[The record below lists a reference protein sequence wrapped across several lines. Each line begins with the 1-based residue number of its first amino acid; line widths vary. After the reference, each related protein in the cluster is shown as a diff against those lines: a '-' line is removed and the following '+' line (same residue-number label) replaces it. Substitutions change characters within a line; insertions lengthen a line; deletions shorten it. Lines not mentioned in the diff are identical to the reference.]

1 MTFEIS
7 LRPPF
12 SLPRV
17 LRAQKDDSRQHW
29 VGDAPPTSQNMSNQG
44 SRGNKPLRER
54 NDQGYRPLATIKLGE
69 IEDAQRLFEY
79 QLISAGEN
87 WIGKNCFCTIPLKR
101 IRDGRPP
108 EIFGRVK
115 TCFPSDGHIEN
126 IEELEILFPHTIGEP
141 PDIVHVYKEDISQYS
156 QKLAQSYY
164 VRVQFKASEE
174 DAADFAEA
182 ASMFSSNGFYPEFD
196 SGYYDLLEMDELNQS
211 RHPWLYIIGSRW
223 FDIIPDSIHT
233 EIKVK
238 FKEMLH
244 WGKHIFNYHPEWLSN
259 EVNTL
264 NRVLGF
270 KYGFTKQVLI
280 EPGNIEETGIIIART
295 FDRIMSIPVS

>member
-1 MTFEIS
+1 M
-7 LRPPF
+7 
-12 SLPRV
+12 
-17 LRAQKDDSRQHW
+17 
-29 VGDAPPTSQNMSNQG
+29 
-44 SRGNKPLRER
+44 
-54 NDQGYRPLATIKLGE
+54 
-69 IEDAQRLFEY
+69 
-79 QLISAGEN
+79 
-87 WIGKNCFCTIPLKR
+87 
-101 IRDGRPP
+101 
-108 EIFGRVK
+108 
-115 TCFPSDGHIEN
+115 
-126 IEELEILFPHTIGEP
+126 
-141 PDIVHVYKEDISQYS
+141 
-156 QKLAQSYY
+156 
-164 VRVQFKASEE
+164 QFKASEE

-196 SGYYDLLEMDELNQS
+196 SGYYNLLEMDELNQS